1 MAQVIAVTDPSGRAQ
16 RGQKEEEQRTSKAAV
31 AEFES
36 SDRDQLTFSS
46 LQGPSARHVEVEAG
60 RLAGS

>member
-1 MAQVIAVTDPSGRAQ
+1 MAQVIDVTDPSGRAQ
-16 RGQKEEEQRTSKAAV
+16 RGQREEKQRTSKAV

-36 SDRDQLTFSS
+36 SDRDQVTFSS